1 MNKIK
6 DSDLNPTMLATFDN
20 IIKQI
25 LSSNLNF
32 QIQISPFSAN
42 ISLKKTPIKD
52 KLGAPMNPLRPAL
65 PSSFYNVSIPDLAT
79 LSANNIQDLDS
90 LRRNHKHDV
99 RACEA
104 AFENPNW
111 S

>member
-1 MNKIK
+1 MQYSNQYFLVRKFRIYSGNMCSNLTDKIMNKIK
-6 DSDLNPTMLATFDN
+6 DSDLNPTMLASATFDN

-65 PSSFYNVSIPDLAT
+65 PSSFSNASSPD
-79 LSANNIQDLDS
+79 
-90 LRRNHKHDV
+90 
-99 RACEA
+99 
-104 AFENPNW
+104 
-111 S
+111 